1 MFDYKCKWGLFRCH
15 GDKLLGGYENERYI
29 VLHIGKLGFQWQLRT
44 IKNANDYKIG
54 GSIGWSSLGLYSQAT
69 FYKWEFTKI
78 IFWE

>member
-1 MFDYKCKWGLFRCH
+1 MFNCKCGPFRCS
-15 GDKLLGGYENERYI
+15 GDKFLDKYENERSI
-29 VLHIGKLGFQWQLRT
+29 TLRIGKLGFQWQLRT
-44 IKNANDYKIG
+44 IKNTNDYRIG